1 MASKESNA
9 INVHY
14 SYLLNTMGA
23 DPDMPLDDIRV
34 LFNHQDYLGL
44 DAGGVDYI
52 ELECNGITCMWANPK
67 GGSDKHVILYTH
79 GGGYLTGSIYSH
91 RKLVGHL
98 AKQTGCRVLNV
109 DYNLAPESPHP
120 GPLNDSIKVYEW
132 LLNEG
137 YKPENIATSGDSA
150 GGALCTEILIAAR
163 DRGLPL
169 PAAGMPICPWYDLEN
184 SGDSMTSNDEKD
196 CLVKKAVVDNM
207 AEAFLAGGDPRDPTA
222 NALYADL
229 TGLPPLYIT
238 VGSYETLLDDATR
251 FEKKA
256 KEAGVE
262 VKLDIFPEMQ
272 HVWHFMAGAAPEAD
286 QAIKQMADWVKPKIG
301 L

>member
-1 MASKESNA
+1 M
-9 INVHY
+9 
-14 SYLLNTMGA
+14 
-23 DPDMPLDDIRV
+23 
-34 LFNHQDYLGL
+34 
-44 DAGGVDYI
+44 
-52 ELECNGITCMWANPK
+52 
-67 GGSDKHVILYTH
+67 
-79 GGGYLTGSIYSH
+79 
-91 RKLVGHL
+91 
-98 AKQTGCRVLNV
+98 AKQTGCRVLSV

-120 GPLNDSIKVYEW
+120 GPLNDCIKVYEW
-132 LLNEG
+132 LLKEG
-137 YKPENIATSGDSA
+137 YNPENIATSGDSA
-150 GGALCTEILIAAR
+150 GGSLCTEILIASR

-184 SGDSMTSNDEKD
+184 SGDSMTTNDEKA
-196 CLVKKAVVDNM
+196 CLVKNGVVDNM

-222 NALYADL
+222 NPLYANL

-238 VGSYETLLDDATR
+238 VGSYETLLDDSIR

-256 KEAGVE
+256 REAGVE

-286 QAIKQMADWVKPKIG
+286 KAIKQMADWVKPKIG

>member
-1 MASKESNA
+1 MASKEANA

-14 SYLLNTMGA
+14 SYLLNTLGEN
-23 DPDMPLDDIRV
+23 PEMPLEEIRI

-52 ELECNGITCMWANPK
+52 ESECNDINCMWANPK
-67 GGSDKHVILYTH
+67 VGSDKHVILYAH
-79 GGGYLTGSIYSH
+79 GGGYLTGSIFSH

-98 AKQTGCRVLNV
+98 AKQTGCRVLSV

-120 GPLNDSIKVYEW
+120 GPLNDCIKVYEW
-132 LLNEG
+132 LLKEG
-137 YKPENIATSGDSA
+137 YNPENIATSGDSE
-150 GGALCTEILIAAR
+150 GGSLCTEILIASR

-184 SGDSMTSNDEKD
+184 SGDSMTTNDEKD

-222 NALYADL
+222 NPLYADL

-238 VGSYETLLDDATR
+238 VGSYETLLDDSIR

-256 KEAGVE
+256 REAGVE

-272 HVWHFMAGAAPEAD
+272 HVSHFMDGAAPEAD
-286 QAIKQMADWVKPKIG
+286 KAIKQMADWVKPKIG